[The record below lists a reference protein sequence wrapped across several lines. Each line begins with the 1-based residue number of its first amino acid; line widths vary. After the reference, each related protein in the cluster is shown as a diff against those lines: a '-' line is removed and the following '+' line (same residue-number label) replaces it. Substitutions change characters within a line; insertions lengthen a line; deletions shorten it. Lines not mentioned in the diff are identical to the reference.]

1 LKNEGKVVTEVLPPT
16 AGGSG
21 SGKLD
26 RRILAI
32 GSVVVLGAIMAMLDI
47 TVVNV
52 AINHLIGEFNTN
64 LETIQWVATGYTLAL
79 AIVIPLSGWAADR
92 FGTKRIYLTAVFLFM
107 LGSAAAGSAWSV
119 ESLITFRVLQGLG
132 GGMLMPI
139 GMTILTKAA
148 GPERVG
154 RVMSVIGV
162 PMLLGPIVG
171 PILGGWLVD
180 DVSWRWIFFLN
191 VPIGLVTLY
200 LGSRILDRD
209 EPKPTE
215 KLDVV
220 GLLLL
225 SPGLAALI
233 YGLAKMASP
242 SEGVDSPQAYLPA
255 GAGAV
260 LVVLFIWHALRTPNA
275 LIDLKLFKDRG
286 FSVAAVT
293 MVLFVVAFFGSM
305 LLFPLYF
312 QQVRGEG
319 ALAAGLLLAPQGIG
333 AMLMMPVAGLVV
345 DRIGAARIAQ
355 TGIVVIVACMV
366 LFTQL
371 EHDTSYFLIGADLF
385 VMGLGMGMTMMPI
398 MSAALKTLRQEQVA
412 RASTSLNII
421 QQVAASIGTA
431 LLSVVLYNATTDKL
445 APLVAQATAQGG
457 KAPAMDSVKDLPEPI
472 RTQVSTLLSD
482 AFSSTFVWSL
492 ILLAIAFLPALLLPR
507 GKVTA
512 TMVEGGAAPTASSAT
527 AGQSDAGRSDADLA
541 DSAEEAPEPAADRR

>member
-1 LKNEGKVVTEVLPPT
+1 MTEALPPMT
-16 AGGSG
+16 PAGGSG
-21 SGKLD
+21 NEKLD

-52 AINHLIGEFNTN
+52 AINHLTQEFNTT

-79 AIVIPLSGWAADR
+79 ATVIPLSGWAADR
-92 FGTKRIYLTAVFLFM
+92 FGTKRIYLLAVFLFM
-107 LGSAAAGSAWSV
+107 VGSAAAGASWSV
-119 ESLITFRVLQGLG
+119 GSLIFFRVLQGLG

-180 DVSWRWIFFLN
+180 DVSWRGIFFLN
-191 VPIGLVTLY
+191 VPIGIITLI

-209 EPKPTE
+209 EPKPGE
-215 KLDVV
+215 KLDVL
-220 GLLLL
+220 GLVLL

-233 YGLAKMASP
+233 YGLAKTASP
-242 SEGVDSPQAYLPA
+242 TEGIDSPQAYLPA

-260 LVVLFIWHALRTPNA
+260 LVALFVWHALRTKNA

-286 FSVAAVT
+286 FTVASVT
-293 MVLFVVAFFGSM
+293 MVLFVVAFFGAM

-333 AMLMMPVAGLVV
+333 AMFMMPIAGLVV
-345 DRIGAARIAQ
+345 DRVGAARIAQ

-371 EHDTSYFLIGADLF
+371 GADTSYWLIGADLF

-398 MSAALKTLRQEQVA
+398 MSAALKTLKQESVA

-431 LLSVVLYNATTDKL
+431 LLSVILYNATTDKL
-445 APLVAQATAQGG
+445 APLAQQAAAQGTP
-457 KAPAMDSVKDLPEPI
+457 APSMSSINDLPEPA
-472 RTQVSTLLSD
+472 RTTVAGLLSD
-482 AFSSTFVWSL
+482 AFSSTFVWAL
-492 ILLAIAFLPALLLPR
+492 VLLAVAFLPALLLPR
-507 GKVTA
+507 GKNAAGTTA
-512 TMVEGGAAPTASSAT
+512 AVEAGTAP
-527 AGQSDAGRSDADLA
+527 DDL
-541 DSAEEAPEPAADRR
+541 DGLTDAPEPAADRG

>member
-1 LKNEGKVVTEVLPPT
+1 MTEVLPPT
-16 AGGSG
+16 PSTAGTGSE
-21 SGKLD
+21 KLD

-32 GSVVVLGAIMAMLDI
+32 GSVVVLGAVMAMLDI

-52 AINHLIGEFNTN
+52 AIDHLIGEFDTTLN
-64 LETIQWVATGYTLAL
+64 TIQWVATGYTLAL
-79 AIVIPLSGWAADR
+79 ATVIPLSGWAADR

-107 LGSAAAGSAWSV
+107 AGSALAGLSWSV
-119 ESLITFRVLQGLG
+119 ESLILFRVLQGLG
-132 GGMLMPI
+132 GGMLMPL

-148 GPERVG
+148 GPERIG

-180 DVSWRWIFFLN
+180 DVSWRWIFFIN
-191 VPIGLVTLY
+191 VPVGILTLL
-200 LGSRILDRD
+200 LGVKLLEKD
-209 EPKPTE
+209 EPRPAE
-215 KLDVV
+215 KLDVI

-233 YGLAKMASP
+233 YGLAQVPAH
-242 SEGVDSPQAYLPA
+242 EGVGHPEVYLPA
-255 GAGAV
+255 GIGAV
-260 LVVLFIWHALRTPNA
+260 LVATFIWHASRTKGA
-275 LIDLKLFKDRG
+275 LIDLKLFRDRS

-305 LLFPLYF
+305 LLMPLYF

-333 AMLMMPVAGLVV
+333 AMLMMPIAGLIV
-345 DRIGAARIAQ
+345 DRVGSARIAQ
-355 TGIVVIVACMV
+355 LGIIVIVGSMV

-371 EHDTSYFLIGADLF
+371 EGDTSYMAIGSALF

-398 MSAALKTLRQEQVA
+398 MSAALKTLRQQDVA

-431 LLSVVLYNATTDKL
+431 LLSVILFNEMKERL
-445 APLVAQATAQGG
+445 APLAAN
-457 KAPAMDSVKDLPEPI
+457 APAGAAPDTSSITDLPEPI
-472 RTQVSTLLSD
+472 RSQVADLMSEAYS
-482 AFSSTFVWSL
+482 ATFFWAL
-492 ILLAIAFLPALLLPR
+492 ILLALAFLPALLLPR
-507 GKVTA
+507 GKGT
-512 TMVEGGAAPTASSAT
+512 PP
-527 AGQSDAGRSDADLA
+527 
-541 DSAEEAPEPAADRR
+541 APEPAVAPLPADAEAPPVIDEPAAGRG

>member
-1 LKNEGKVVTEVLPPT
+1 MTEVLPPT

-52 AINHLIGEFNTN
+52 ALDHLIGEFDTN

-79 AIVIPLSGWAADR
+79 ATVIPITGWAADR
-92 FGTKRIYLTAVFLFM
+92 FGTKRIYLTAIFLFM
-107 LGSAAAGSAWSV
+107 LGSAAAGASWSV
-119 ESLITFRVLQGLG
+119 ESLIAFRVLQGLG

-154 RVMSVIGV
+154 RVMAVIGV

-191 VPIGLVTLY
+191 VPIGIVTLF
-200 LGSRILDRD
+200 LGNRILDKD

-215 KLDVV
+215 KLDVL
-220 GLLLL
+220 GLILL

-233 YGLAKMASP
+233 YGLAKIASP
-242 SEGVDSPQAYLPA
+242 SEGIDSPQAYVPA

-260 LVVLFIWHALRTPNA
+260 LVALFVWHALRTPNA

-286 FSVAAVT
+286 FSVASVT
-293 MVLFVVAFFGSM
+293 MVLFVVAFFGAM

-312 QQVRGEG
+312 QQVRFEG

-333 AMLMMPVAGLVV
+333 AMVMMPISGLVV

-371 EHDTSYFLIGADLF
+371 EADTSYLLIGADLF

-398 MSAALKTLRQEQVA
+398 MSAALKTLRQQDVA

-431 LLSVVLYNATTDKL
+431 LLSVVLYNATTDNL
-445 APLVAQATAQGG
+445 APLAAQAAAQGG
-457 KAPAMDSVKDLPEPI
+457 QVPSMTSIKDLPEPV
-472 RTQVSTLLSD
+472 RGQVASLLAD
-482 AFSSTFVWSL
+482 AFSSTFVWAL
-492 ILLAIAFLPALLLPR
+492 VLLAVAFLPALLLPR
-507 GKVTA
+507 GKTA
-512 TMVEGGAAPTASSAT
+512 PAMFEGAAPAAPTDSVDS
-527 AGQSDAGRSDADLA
+527 A
-541 DSAEEAPEPAADRR
+541 DSVDQAPEPAADRR

>member
-1 LKNEGKVVTEVLPPT
+1 MTEVLPPT

-21 SGKLD
+21 SGSEKLD

-52 AINHLIGEFNTN
+52 ALDHLIGEFDTN

-79 AIVIPLSGWAADR
+79 ATVIPLSGWAADR
-92 FGTKRIYLTAVFLFM
+92 FGTKRIYLTAIFLFM
-107 LGSAAAGSAWSV
+107 AGSALAGMSWSV
-119 ESLITFRVLQGLG
+119 GSLIAFRVLQGLG

-154 RVMSVIGV
+154 RVMAVIGV

-191 VPIGLVTLY
+191 VPIGIVTLF
-200 LGSRILDRD
+200 LGSRILEKD

-215 KLDVV
+215 KLDVL
-220 GLLLL
+220 GLILL

-233 YGLAKMASP
+233 YGLAKIASP
-242 SEGVDSPQAYLPA
+242 SEGIDSPQAYLPA

-260 LVVLFIWHALRTPNA
+260 LVALFVWHALRTPNA

-286 FSVAAVT
+286 FTVSSVT
-293 MVLFVVAFFGSM
+293 MVLFVAAFFGAM

-312 QQVRGEG
+312 QQVRFEG

-333 AMLMMPVAGLVV
+333 AMVMMPIAGQIV
-345 DRIGAARIAQ
+345 DRVGAARIAQ
-355 TGIVVIVACMV
+355 TGVVVIVACMV
-366 LFTQL
+366 LFTQI
-371 EHDTSYFLIGADLF
+371 EADTSYLLIGADLF

-398 MSAALKTLRQEQVA
+398 MSAALKTLRQQDVA

-431 LLSVVLYNATTDKL
+431 LLSVILYNATTDNL
-445 APLVAQATAQGG
+445 APLAAQAQAQGG
-457 KAPAMDSVKDLPEPI
+457 PAPAMDSIKDLPEPI
-472 RTQVSTLLSD
+472 RNQVATLLAD
-482 AFSSTFVWSL
+482 AFSSTFLWALV
-492 ILLAIAFLPALLLPR
+492 LLAVAFLPALFLPR
-507 GKVTA
+507 GKA
-512 TMVEGGAAPTASSAT
+512 TPAPVEAAAPT
-527 AGQSDAGRSDADLA
+527 D
-541 DSAEEAPEPAADRR
+541 APEPAADRG

>member
-1 LKNEGKVVTEVLPPT
+1 VTEALPST
-16 AGGSG
+16 TSAGGAG
-21 SGKLD
+21 SDKLD

-32 GSVVVLGAIMAMLDI
+32 GMVVVLGAIMAMLDI

-52 AINHLIGEFNTN
+52 AIEHLTKEFNTT

-79 AIVIPLSGWAADR
+79 ATVIPLSGWAADR
-92 FGTKRIYLTAVFLFM
+92 FGTKRIYLTAIFLFM
-107 LGSAAAGSAWSV
+107 VGSAAAGSAWSV
-119 ESLITFRVLQGLG
+119 ESLIGFRVLQGLG

-191 VPIGLVTLY
+191 VPIGILTLF
-200 LGSRILDRD
+200 LGMRILEKD
-209 EPKPTE
+209 ETSRTE
-215 KLDVV
+215 RLDVL
-220 GLLLL
+220 GLILL

-242 SEGVDSPQAYLPA
+242 SEGIDSPQAYLPA
-255 GAGAV
+255 GAGAILV
-260 LVVLFIWHALRTPNA
+260 LLFIWHALRTKNA
-275 LIDLKLFKDRG
+275 LIDLRLFKDRG
-286 FSVAAVT
+286 FAVASLT
-293 MVLFVVAFFGSM
+293 MVLFVVAFFGAM

-333 AMLMMPVAGLVV
+333 AMIMMPIAGQIV
-345 DRIGAARIAQ
+345 DRIGSARIAQ

-371 EHDTSYFLIGADLF
+371 TANTSYLLIGADLF

-398 MSAALKTLRQEQVA
+398 MSAALKTLKQAQVA
-412 RASTSLNII
+412 RASTTLNIV

-431 LLSVVLYNATTDKL
+431 LLSVILYNATTDKL
-445 APLVAQATAQGG
+445 APLVQQAAAQGTPP
-457 KAPAMDSVKDLPEPI
+457 PALNSIKDLPEPA
-472 RTQVSTLLSD
+472 RSTVANLLAD
-482 AFSSTFVWSL
+482 AFSSTLVWAL
-492 ILLAIAFLPALLLPR
+492 VLLAIAFIPALFLPR
-507 GKVTA
+507 GKSA
-512 TMVEGGAAPTASSAT
+512 AAAAMMVEGGVVPT
-527 AGQSDAGRSDADLA
+527 DLSESA
-541 DSAEEAPEPAADRR
+541 DSSSTESPEPAADRR

>member
-1 LKNEGKVVTEVLPPT
+1 VTEALPPINS
-16 AGGSG
+16 AGG

-52 AINHLIGEFNTN
+52 AINHLTQEFNTT

-79 AIVIPLSGWAADR
+79 ATVIPLSGWAADR
-92 FGTKRIYLTAVFLFM
+92 FGTKRIYLVAVFLFM
-107 LGSAAAGSAWSV
+107 LGSAAAGASWSV
-119 ESLITFRVLQGLG
+119 ESLIVFRVLQGLG

-191 VPIGLVTLY
+191 VPIGIITLF
-200 LGSRILDRD
+200 LGARIL
-209 EPKPTE
+209 EPDQAKPTE
-215 KLDVV
+215 KLDVL
-220 GLLLL
+220 GLVLL

-233 YGLAKMASP
+233 YGLAKIASP
-242 SEGVDSPQAYLPA
+242 TEGIDSPQAYLPA
-255 GAGAV
+255 GAGAI
-260 LVVLFIWHALRTPNA
+260 LVALFVWHALRTKNA
-275 LIDLKLFKDRG
+275 LVDLKLFKDRG
-286 FSVAAVT
+286 FSVASVT
-293 MVLFVVAFFGSM
+293 MVLFVVAFFGAM

-333 AMLMMPVAGLVV
+333 AMLMMPIAGLVV
-345 DRIGAARIAQ
+345 DRVGAARIAQ
-355 TGIVVIVACMV
+355 AGIVIIVACMV

-371 EHDTSYFLIGADLF
+371 DYDTSYWLIGGDLF
-385 VMGLGMGMTMMPI
+385 IMGLGMGMTMMPI
-398 MSAALKTLRQEQVA
+398 MSAALKTLRQQDVA

-431 LLSVVLYNATTDKL
+431 LLSVVLYNATTDNL
-445 APLVAQATAQGG
+445 APLAAQAAAQGG
-457 KAPAMDSVKDLPEPI
+457 QAPAIDSIKDLPEPV
-472 RTQVSTLLSD
+472 RTQVATLLSD

-492 ILLAIAFLPALLLPR
+492 ILLAVAFLPALLLPR
-507 GKVTA
+507 GKP
-512 TMVEGGAAPTASSAT
+512 GPAAPVEPALPAQDT
-527 AGQSDAGRSDADLA
+527 
-541 DSAEEAPEPAADRR
+541 PEPAADRG

>member
-1 LKNEGKVVTEVLPPT
+1 VTEALPPINS
-16 AGGSG
+16 AGGG
-21 SGKLD
+21 SAKLD

-52 AINHLIGEFNTN
+52 AINHLTKEFNTT

-79 AIVIPLSGWAADR
+79 ATVIPLSGWAADR
-92 FGTKRIYLTAVFLFM
+92 FGTKRIYLLAVLLFM
-107 LGSAAAGSAWSV
+107 VGSAAAGSAWSV
-119 ESLITFRVLQGLG
+119 ESLIGFRVLQGLG

-180 DVSWRWIFFLN
+180 DVSWRWIFFIN
-191 VPIGLVTLY
+191 VPIGILTLF
-200 LGSRILDRD
+200 LGSRILETDKPR
-209 EPKPTE
+209 PTE
-215 KLDVV
+215 RLDLL
-220 GLLLL
+220 GLILL

-233 YGLAKMASP
+233 YGLAKIASP
-242 SEGVDSPQAYLPA
+242 DEGIGSPQAYLPA
-255 GAGAV
+255 GAGAI
-260 LVVLFIWHALRTPNA
+260 LVALFVWHALRTENA

-293 MVLFVVAFFGSM
+293 MVLFVVAFFGAM

-333 AMLMMPVAGLVV
+333 AMLMMPIAGLVV
-345 DRIGAARIAQ
+345 DRVGAARIAQ
-355 TGIVVIVACMV
+355 TGVVVIVACMV

-371 EHDTSYFLIGADLF
+371 KHDTSYFLIGADLF

-398 MSAALKTLRQEQVA
+398 MSAALKTLRQQDVA

-431 LLSVVLYNATTDKL
+431 LLSVILYNATTDNL
-445 APLVAQATAQGG
+445 APLVQQAAAQG
-457 KAPAMDSVKDLPEPI
+457 APPPALGSINDLPEPV
-472 RTQVSTLLSD
+472 RTQVGSLLSD

-492 ILLAIAFLPALLLPR
+492 ILLAVAFIPALLLPR
-507 GKVTA
+507 GKA
-512 TMVEGGAAPTASSAT
+512 AAPAAPAEP
-527 AGQSDAGRSDADLA
+527 AGETE
-541 DSAEEAPEPAADRR
+541 SAESTPEPAADRG